1 MPEISI
7 IVPVYKVEKY
17 LNRCIDSI
25 LNQTFSDFDL
35 ILVDDGSPD
44 NCGKT
49 CDEYAEKDKR
59 IKVIHKENGG
69 LASARN
75 AGLDVTDNDYIV
87 FIDSDDQ
94 IEPNHIETLYNC
106 VKSTEDNYIFC
117 GMKSVSETDR
127 TYTLNT
133 PDNRFVSE
141 KQIDFLNLH
150 KKSSI
155 GFAWNVLF
163 YNSVLKKYN
172 IRFNE
177 NVIIE
182 DLPFTLEYMKHM
194 SMLSYTGTCTYNYM
208 QHDSTLSNKY
218 YRHNFRR
225 YQEKYSAIM
234 NFCNYIHENI
244 PSDLASIYLYH
255 FIKCLD
261 NTFDKRNDESFFAK
275 IKYNNSII
283 NSYHFTHC
291 LENSTEYNS
300 KTLDTRILA
309 LKNYFIY
316 YLFHKLIELKAKI
329 IKS

>member
-1 MPEISI
+1 MNKISI
-7 IVPVYKVEKY
+7 IVPVYNVKKY

-25 LNQTFSDFDL
+25 LNQSFSDFDL

-44 NCGKT
+44 NCGKI
-49 CDEYAEKDKR
+49 CDGYAEKDKR
-59 IKVIHKENGG
+59 IKVVHKENGG

-94 IEPNHIETLYNC
+94 IEQNHIEALFNC
-106 VKSTEDNYIFC
+106 VKTTEDNYIFC
-117 GMKSVSETDR
+117 GMKSVSETDG

-150 KKSSI
+150 KSSTI
-155 GFAWNVLF
+155 GFACNALF

-194 SMLSYTGTCTYNYM
+194 SMLSYTGDCTYNYM

-225 YQEKYSAIM
+225 YQEKYTAIM
-234 NFCNYIHENI
+234 DFCDYIHETM
-244 PSDLASIYLYH
+244 PPEVASTYLYH
-255 FIKCLD
+255 FLRCLD
-261 NTFDKRNDESFFAK
+261 NTFDNRNDESFFAK
-275 IKYNNSII
+275 IKYNNSVIK
-283 NSYHFTHC
+283 SDQFQHC
-291 LENSTEYNS
+291 LEHSAEYKA
-300 KTLDTRILA
+300 KTPDARILS

-316 YLFHKLIELKAKI
+316 YVFHKLILLKSKI
-329 IKS
+329 VK